1 MQYTISNNLQE
12 ITKIQQS
19 FIKESA
25 NVGLEIIWVRKMNIV
40 IDEILSNIIKY
51 AYDEEN
57 IHPINITFHTIS
69 KTKVKI
75 GFVDQGKRF
84 NPLTFDKPNLAKMA
98 EKIEEGGLGIHLVT
112 SLVNNMNY
120 QRIQNKNHLIVEM
133 TF

>member
-1 MQYTISNNLQE
+1 MQYTISNNLNE

-19 FIKESA
+19 FITESA
-25 NVGLEIIWVRKMNIV
+25 SVGLELIWVRKMNIV

-51 AYDEEN
+51 AYDEKN

-69 KTKVKI
+69 KSKVRI

-112 SLVNNMNY
+112 RLVNNMDY
-120 QRIQNKNHLIVEM
+120 KRIQNKNHLIVEM